1 MGEENQKLLNFSLY
15 WRIIRRRKSY
25 LILPL
30 ITTVITFYVIGMFMK
45 PEYQSSTTLMISGEQ
60 LVNRELQGIMP
71 GISHRQQTAAIIKS
85 KVVNRVNLLEL
96 IQRMKFKEEKAI
108 QKQAEFRLKNSPGY
122 TLDEIM
128 NEMLLEYL
136 DRRISVENV
145 GTEFITIKV
154 THTQSEKAY
163 LMTKSLAEIF
173 VESVSKTQLGGIQ
186 GSLKVGNEQ
195 LEIYRRKLEDAE
207 ARLRNYEE
215 KIKSDEIENYD
226 ISSINLKQLNTM
238 QISTELQIKDAQS
251 QIEALNQKCDP
262 ATNQLKITPTPYL
275 QQLIEKLYDRAV
287 ELTQLLTQFDWKDAK
302 VIGLNNEIIGIKSEI
317 GQELNK
323 CASQQIVKEN
333 QLNLFVRKE
342 ILRIEL
348 NTYLRQRQELK
359 QQIEGLRQTAVRD
372 PSQNML
378 RRRLQEEVDSYRE
391 ISKTLLQQNSGSQIK
406 EAYQETESQFQFEV
420 VEPAF
425 RPLKPVKPNRFR
437 MLLMGIML
445 GLVIGIVIVFIQEYS
460 DDSFKDLND
469 IENYLGLIV
478 LGTIPKIE
486 IPKTRADWKKYLRL
500 RLVVL
505 GLFFLGGV
513 LIVLA
518 V

>member
-1 MGEENQKLLNFSLY
+1 MVEENQKLLNFSLY
-15 WRIIRRRKSY
+15 WRILCRRKSY
-25 LILPL
+25 LIVPL
-30 ITTVITFYVIGMFMK
+30 ITTMITFYVIGKMMT

-96 IQRMKFKEEKAI
+96 IQRMKFKEEKPI
-108 QKQAEFRLKNSPGY
+108 QQQAELRLKKSPGY

-128 NEMLLEYL
+128 DEMLLEYL

-154 THTQSEKAY
+154 THTQAEKAY
-163 LMTKSLAEIF
+163 RMTKLLAEIF
-173 VESVSKTQLGGIQ
+173 VGSVTKAQLGGIQ
-186 GSLKVGNEQ
+186 GSLKVGSEQ
-195 LEIYRRKLEDAE
+195 LEIYRQKLAEAE

-226 ISSINLKQLNTM
+226 VSSVNLKQLSTM
-238 QISTELQIKDAQS
+238 QISTDLQIKDTQS
-251 QIEALNQKCDP
+251 KIDVISQQCDL
-262 ATNQLKITPTPYL
+262 ATNQLKIAPTPYL
-275 QQLIEKLYDRAV
+275 RQLIDKLYARAT
-287 ELTQLLTQFDWKDAK
+287 ELTQLLIQFDWKDAK

-323 CASQQIVKEN
+323 CASQQIVNES

-342 ILRIEL
+342 ILRVEL
-348 NTYLRQRQELK
+348 NTYLRQQQEIR
-359 QQIEGLRQTAVRD
+359 QQIEGLRQNVVRD

-391 ISKTLLQQNSGSQIK
+391 IYKTLLQQNSGSQIK
-406 EAYQETESQFQFEV
+406 EAYQETESQFQFEE

-425 RPLKPVKPNRFR
+425 RPLKPVKPNRAR
-437 MLLMGIML
+437 MLLMGIVL

-478 LGTIPKIE
+478 LGTIPKIA
-486 IPKTRADWKKYLRL
+486 IQPKRTDWKKYLRL
-500 RLVVL
+500 KLVVL
-505 GLFFLGGV
+505 GSFFLGGI
-513 LIVLA
+513 LILFML
-518 V
+518 